1 MPRMN
6 VVPAVG
12 GVAVLAL
19 ALFTSALVPASSGAT
34 PVDRSTRAPVVGI
47 DPTSDLA
54 DLTPDERRSALGRT
68 PFERQALAAD
78 RTSVGLQGVVGDRD
92 RPNVLVLM
100 MDDMRDDDLQFM
112 PNVQRLIADQGV
124 RFTNTFSPHPLCCP
138 ARTSFLTGLYSHNHE
153 VWSHKAPFGFPSFDD
168 RQTFPRWLHENGG
181 YDTAFVGKYLNGYGR
196 LNRRDGSSSLRYVP
210 PGWTD
215 WRPSVDNVHDEPE
228 ARHLQGGTYRYFDTT
243 LSDNGKLEPHPGVY
257 QSTLYSDITQEVIRR
272 QARSPRPFFMQAS
285 FAAPHGGTPKE
296 KDDPRAYARSDG
308 FRQTW
313 QNPARPKHVK
323 GRFDHRITRLPPW
336 LHDED
341 VADKPDL
348 IRSEPPLVAEEY
360 EAVLEDYRQRAEAVS
375 AVDDEVANI
384 IATLDRTGE
393 LDNTYVMFT
402 SDNGYF
408 LGEHRRRQGKILPY
422 DPSLRVPLVMRGPG
436 IPAAQARRDPF
447 LMVDFAPTILDAAG
461 VRTDRPLDGR
471 SMLDVAR
478 NGDRGW
484 TRPIFTETGPIQ
496 LSVEIFTAGD
506 LLQRRHGPSA
516 LRFSQGVRTGR
527 YLYVEH
533 ASRDKELYDLRQD
546 PQQLDN
552 RIDLP
557 RYRTV
562 RRTLAREL
570 DRLRECDGPGCSDP
584 LPPRLWSERPVP
596 AATWDPGRPPPSTI
610 WGP

>member
-1 MPRMN
+1 MKA
-6 VVPAVG
+6 VPVLG
-12 GVAVLAL
+12 GVALLAT
-19 ALFTSALVPASSGAT
+19 ALFTSAMVPAASGADALDG
-34 PVDRSTRAPVVGI
+34 PARSVVAGI
-47 DPTSDLA
+47 DPSSVVA
-54 DLTPDERRSALGRT
+54 GLTPDERRSSFGRT
-68 PFERQALAAD
+68 PFERQLLAAD
-78 RTSVGLQGVVGDRD
+78 RPSVGLQGVVGDRD

-112 PNVQRLIADQGV
+112 PNVQRLVADQGV

-138 ARTSFLTGLYSHNHE
+138 ARASFLSGLYSHNHE

-168 RQTFPRWLHENGG
+168 RQTLPRWLHEDGG
-181 YDTAFVGKYLNGYGR
+181 YATAFVGKYLNGYGR
-196 LNRRDGSSSLRYVP
+196 LDRHDGSVSLRYVP

-215 WRPSVDNVHDEPE
+215 WRPSVDNVYDEPE

-243 LSDNGKLEPHPGVY
+243 LSDNGVLEPHQGVY
-257 QSTLYSDITQEVIRR
+257 QTTLYSNITQEVIRR
-272 QARSPRPFFMQAS
+272 EARSPRPFFMQAS
-285 FAAPHGGTPKE
+285 FAAPHGGSPKE
-296 KDDPRAYARSDG
+296 KDDPRAYVRSDG

-313 QNPARPKHVK
+313 QNPARPKYVK
-323 GRFDHRITRLPPW
+323 GRFDHRIARLPPW
-336 LHDED
+336 LHEED

-348 IRSEPPLVAEEY
+348 IRSEPPLVEEEY
-360 EAVLEDYRQRAEAVS
+360 AAVLEDYRQRAEAVS

-384 IATLDRTGE
+384 FATLGRTGE

-436 IPAAQARRDPF
+436 IPAGQERRDPF

-461 VRTDRPLDGR
+461 VRVPPGLDGV

-478 NGDRGW
+478 DGDRGW
-484 TRPIFTETGPIQ
+484 TRPILTETGPIQ
-496 LSVEIFTAGD
+496 LSIEIFTRGD
-506 LLQRRHGPSA
+506 LLQRPHGPSA

-533 ASRDKELYDLRQD
+533 ASRDKELYDLRRD
-546 PQQLDN
+546 PRQLVN

-562 RRTLAREL
+562 RRALAGEL
-570 DRLRECDGPGCSDP
+570 DRLRECDGSACSDP
-584 LPPRLWSERPVP
+584 LPRRLWSERPVP
-596 AATWDPGRPPPSTI
+596 AATWDPGRQPPSTI